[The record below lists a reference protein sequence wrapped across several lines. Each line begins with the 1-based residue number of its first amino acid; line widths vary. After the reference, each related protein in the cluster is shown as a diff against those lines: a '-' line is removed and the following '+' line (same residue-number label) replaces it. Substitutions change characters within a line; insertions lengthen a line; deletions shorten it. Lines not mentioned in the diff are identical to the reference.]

1 MTKKTQRAKAR
12 AEKKPRIG
20 EEHIRPDGSVIRYV
34 REEDDDQKPVDHYRT
49 VDTLALMLRNGSI
62 TGAMHD
68 AGQQFSQ
75 DFARAFASGVAS
87 SRLDGLPAG
96 TTPGQMMVEK
106 NAGAARAV
114 RDALEA
120 VGGNSSPAGSA
131 LWYVAGLQMS
141 IRDWSLRDGWNGKR
155 VEKNEAK
162 GILVAALGVLARYYG
177 YERAPKAQS
186 PREASHVRLV
196 RMLSGRYYRGNQ
208 MRRRP
213 WPP

>member
-12 AEKKPRIG
+12 TERKPPIG
-20 EEHIRPDGSVIRYV
+20 HELIRPDGSVIRYV

-87 SRLDGLPAG
+87 SRLDGLPCG
-96 TTPGQMMVEK
+96 TAPGEMLIER
-106 NAGAARAV
+106 NASAARAV
-114 RDALEA
+114 RDALDA
-120 VGGNSSPAGSA
+120 VGGSGSPAGSA

-141 IRDWSLRDGWNGKR
+141 IRDWAQREGWNGRRQDR
-155 VEKNEAK
+155 VEAK
-162 GILVAALGVLARYYG
+162 GYLVAALGVLARYYG
-177 YERAPKAQS
+177 YER
-186 PREASHVRLV
+186 
-196 RMLSGRYYRGNQ
+196 SGPPQR
-208 MRRRP
+208 RRRP
-213 WPP
+213 ESTSPSV

>member
-1 MTKKTQRAKAR
+1 MTKKTQRARAR

-34 REEDDDQKPVDHYRT
+34 REEDDDRKPVDHYRT

-75 DFARAFASGVAS
+75 DFARAFGSGVAS
-87 SRLDGLPAG
+87 PKLDGLPGG
-96 TTPGQMMVEK
+96 TAPGQMMVEK
-106 NAGAARAV
+106 NAGAARSV
-114 RDALEA
+114 REALDA
-120 VGGNSSPAGSA
+120 VGGSGSPAGSA

-141 IRDWSLRDGWNGKR
+141 IRDWALRDGWNGKR

-177 YERAPKAQS
+177 YEHSGSRPHGRGALTTRLS
-186 PREASHVRLV
+186 P
-196 RMLSGRYYRGNQ
+196 
-208 MRRRP
+208 
-213 WPP
+213 

>member
-12 AEKKPRIG
+12 AERKPPIG
-20 EEHIRPDGSVIRYV
+20 HELTRPDGSVIRYV

-75 DFARAFASGVAS
+75 DFARAFGSGIASPK
-87 SRLDGLPAG
+87 LDGLPGG
-96 TTPGQMMVEK
+96 TAPGQMMVEK

-120 VGGNSSPAGSA
+120 VGGSGSPAGSA
-131 LWYVAGLQMS
+131 LWYVAGLGQS
-141 IRDWSLRDGWNGKR
+141 VREWALRQGWAGKAISLH
-155 VEKNEAK
+155 EAK
-162 GILVAALGVLARYYG
+162 GILIAGLGVLARHYG
-177 YERAPKAQS
+177 YDRCGKNAKPHSDIRIQKID
-186 PREASHVRLV
+186 R
-196 RMLSGRYYRGNQ
+196 
-208 MRRRP
+208 
-213 WPP
+213 

>member
-1 MTKKTQRAKAR
+1 MTKKTQRARAK
-12 AEKKPRIG
+12 AEKKPHIG

-75 DFARAFASGVAS
+75 DFARAFACGVAS

-120 VGGNSSPAGSA
+120 VGGSGSPAGSA
-131 LWYVAGLQMS
+131 LWYVAGLGMS
-141 IRDWSLRDGWNGKR
+141 VRDWSIRLGWSGKAMSK
-155 VEKNEAK
+155 EEGI
-162 GILVAALGVLARYYG
+162 GILIAALGMLARYYG
-177 YERAPKAQS
+177 YERD
-186 PREASHVRLV
+186 SH
-196 RMLSGRYYRGNQ
+196 GRV
-208 MRRRP
+208 RRRGP
-213 WPP
+213 EFESQSSVSG

>member
-12 AEKKPRIG
+12 AERKPPIG
-20 EEHIRPDGSVIRYV
+20 HELIRPDGSVIRYV
-34 REEDDDQKPVDHYRT
+34 REEDDDRKPVDHYRT

-96 TTPGQMMVEK
+96 TAPAQMMLER

-114 RDALEA
+114 RDALDA
-120 VGGNSSPAGSA
+120 VGGHGSPAGSA
-131 LWYVAGLQMS
+131 LWYVAGLQLS
-141 IRDWSLRDGWNGKR
+141 IRDWALRDGWNGKR

-177 YERAPKAQS
+177 YERSGSRPHGRGSLTTKLS
-186 PREASHVRLV
+186 P
-196 RMLSGRYYRGNQ
+196 
-208 MRRRP
+208 
-213 WPP
+213 

>member
-12 AEKKPRIG
+12 AERKPRIG

-75 DFARAFASGVAS
+75 DFARAFGSGVAS
-87 SRLDGLPAG
+87 PKLDGLPGG
-96 TTPGQMMVEK
+96 TAPGQMMVEK

-114 RDALEA
+114 RDALDA
-120 VGGNSSPAGSA
+120 VGGSGSPAGSA
-131 LWYVAGLQMS
+131 LWFVAGLQMS
-141 IRDWSLRDGWNGKR
+141 VRDWALRLGWSGKAMSK
-155 VEKNEAK
+155 EEGK
-162 GILVAALGVLARYYG
+162 GILLAALGMLARYYG
-177 YERAPKAQS
+177 YERQARP
-186 PREASHVRLV
+186 
-196 RMLSGRYYRGNQ
+196 
-208 MRRRP
+208 RRP
-213 WPP
+213 PPVQEFARSG

>member
-1 MTKKTQRAKAR
+1 MTKKTQRARAK

-34 REEDDDQKPVDHYRT
+34 REEDDDRKPVDHYRT

-177 YERAPKAQS
+177 YERSGSRPHGRGALTTRLS
-186 PREASHVRLV
+186 P
-196 RMLSGRYYRGNQ
+196 
-208 MRRRP
+208 
-213 WPP
+213 

>member
-1 MTKKTQRAKAR
+1 MTKKTQRARAR
-12 AEKKPRIG
+12 AERKPPIG
-20 EEHIRPDGSVIRYV
+20 HELTRPDGSVIRYV

-131 LWYVAGLQMS
+131 LWYVAGLQLS
-141 IRDWSLRDGWNGKR
+141 LREWALRDGWNGKR
-155 VEKNEAK
+155 IDRDEAK

-177 YERAPKAQS
+177 YERG
-186 PREASHVRLV
+186 HV
-196 RMLSGRYYRGNQ
+196 SRGNSS
-208 MRRRP
+208 RAP
-213 WPP
+213 LTA

>member
-12 AEKKPRIG
+12 AERKPPIG
-20 EEHIRPDGSVIRYV
+20 HELIRPDGSVIRYV
-34 REEDDDQKPVDHYRT
+34 REEDDDQKSVDHYRT

-131 LWYVAGLQMS
+131 LWYVAGLQLS
-141 IRDWSLRDGWNGKR
+141 LREWALRDGWNGKR
-155 VEKNEAK
+155 IDRDEAK

-177 YERAPKAQS
+177 YERG
-186 PREASHVRLV
+186 HV
-196 RMLSGRYYRGNQ
+196 SRGNSS
-208 MRRRP
+208 RAP
-213 WPP
+213 LTA

>member
-1 MTKKTQRAKAR
+1 MTKKTQRAEAR

-20 EEHIRPDGSVIRYV
+20 DERIGPDDSVIHYV

-131 LWYVAGLQMS
+131 LWYVAGLGMS
-141 IRDWSLRDGWNGKR
+141 VRDWSIRLGWSGKAMSK
-155 VEKNEAK
+155 EEGK
-162 GILVAALGVLARYYG
+162 GILLAALGMLARYYG
-177 YERAPKAQS
+177 YEREAR
-186 PREASHVRLV
+186 PRKPSAGEFAR
-196 RMLSGRYYRGNQ
+196 SG
-208 MRRRP
+208 
-213 WPP
+213 

>member
-12 AEKKPRIG
+12 AERKPPIG
-20 EEHIRPDGSVIRYV
+20 HELIRPDGSVIRYV
-34 REEDDDQKPVDHYRT
+34 REQDDDQKPVDHYRT
-49 VDTLALMLRNGSI
+49 VDTLTLMLRNGSI

-87 SRLDGLPAG
+87 PRLDGLPGG
-96 TTPGQMMVEK
+96 TAPGQMMVEK

-120 VGGNSSPAGSA
+120 VGGSGSPAGSA
-131 LWYVAGLQMS
+131 LWYVAGLQMP
-141 IRDWSLRDGWNGKR
+141 IRDWAQREGWNGKR

-162 GILVAALGVLARYYG
+162 GILLAALGMLARYYG
-177 YERAPKAQS
+177 YERSGGHGRHRPK
-186 PREASHVRLV
+186 PNEAVAT
-196 RMLSGRYYRGNQ
+196 
-208 MRRRP
+208 
-213 WPP
+213 

>member
-34 REEDDDQKPVDHYRT
+34 REEDDDRKPVDHYRT

-87 SRLDGLPAG
+87 NRFDGLPVG
-96 TTPGQMMVEK
+96 TSPGQMMIEK

-120 VGGNSSPAGSA
+120 VGGSTSPAGLA

-177 YERAPKAQS
+177 YERSGGYGRQRPKTS
-186 PREASHVRLV
+186 EATA
-196 RMLSGRYYRGNQ
+196 M
-208 MRRRP
+208 
-213 WPP
+213 

>member
-1 MTKKTQRAKAR
+1 MTKKTQRARAK
-12 AEKKPRIG
+12 AEKKPHIG
-20 EEHIRPDGSVIRYV
+20 HELIRPDGSVIRYV
-34 REEDDDQKPVDHYRT
+34 REEDDDRKPVDHYRT

-177 YERAPKAQS
+177 YERSGPRTHRTAHWSVIS
-186 PREASHVRLV
+186 P
-196 RMLSGRYYRGNQ
+196 
-208 MRRRP
+208 
-213 WPP
+213 

>member
-12 AEKKPRIG
+12 AERKPRLG
-20 EEHIRPDGSVIRYV
+20 EERIRADGSVIRYV

-87 SRLDGLPAG
+87 PKLDGLPGG
-96 TTPGQMMVEK
+96 TAPGQMMVEK

-114 RDALEA
+114 REALDA
-120 VGGNSSPAGSA
+120 VGGSGSPAGSA
-131 LWYVAGLQMS
+131 LWYVAGLGQS
-141 IRDWSLRDGWNGKR
+141 VREWALRQGWAGKAISLH
-155 VEKNEAK
+155 EAK
-162 GILVAALGVLARYYG
+162 GILIAGLGVLARYYG
-177 YERAPKAQS
+177 YGRS
-186 PREASHVRLV
+186 GGRCHGRTTSVEAT
-196 RMLSGRYYRGNQ
+196 
-208 MRRRP
+208 P
-213 WPP
+213 WQGPGG

>member
-1 MTKKTQRAKAR
+1 MTKKTQRARAK

-75 DFARAFASGVAS
+75 DFARAFGSGVAS
-87 SRLDGLPAG
+87 PKLDGLPGG
-96 TTPGQMMVEK
+96 TAPGQMMVEK

-114 RDALEA
+114 RDALDA

-131 LWYVAGLQMS
+131 LWYVAGLGMS
-141 IRDWSLRDGWNGKR
+141 VRDWSIRLGWSGKAMSK
-155 VEKNEAK
+155 EEGK
-162 GILVAALGVLARYYG
+162 GILIAALGMLARYYG
-177 YERAPKAQS
+177 YERD
-186 PREASHVRLV
+186 SH
-196 RMLSGRYYRGNQ
+196 GRV
-208 MRRRP
+208 RRRGP
-213 WPP
+213 EFESQSSVSG

>member
-1 MTKKTQRAKAR
+1 MTKKTQRARAK
-12 AEKKPRIG
+12 AEKKPHIG

-34 REEDDDQKPVDHYRT
+34 REEDDDRKPVDHYRT

-177 YERAPKAQS
+177 YERSGPRTHRTAHWSVIS
-186 PREASHVRLV
+186 P
-196 RMLSGRYYRGNQ
+196 
-208 MRRRP
+208 
-213 WPP
+213 

>member
-12 AEKKPRIG
+12 AERKPPIG
-20 EEHIRPDGSVIRYV
+20 HELIRPDGSVIRYV
-34 REEDDDQKPVDHYRT
+34 REEDDDRKPVDHYRT

-96 TTPGQMMVEK
+96 TAPAQMMLER

-114 RDALEA
+114 RDALDA
-120 VGGNSSPAGSA
+120 VGGHGSPAGSA
-131 LWYVAGLQMS
+131 LWYVAGLQLS
-141 IRDWSLRDGWNGKR
+141 IRDWALRDGWNGKR

-177 YERAPKAQS
+177 YERSGPRSNHTTHRSVIS
-186 PREASHVRLV
+186 P
-196 RMLSGRYYRGNQ
+196 
-208 MRRRP
+208 
-213 WPP
+213 

>member
-1 MTKKTQRAKAR
+1 MTKKTQRARAR

-34 REEDDDQKPVDHYRT
+34 REEDDDRKPVDHYRS

-87 SRLDGLPAG
+87 PKLDGLPRS
-96 TTPGQMMVEK
+96 TVPGQMMVEK

-114 RDALEA
+114 RNALDA
-120 VGGNSSPAGSA
+120 VGGSGSPAGSA
-131 LWYVAGLQMS
+131 LWYVAGLGQS
-141 IRDWSLRDGWNGKR
+141 VREWALRQGWAGKAISLH
-155 VEKNEAK
+155 EAK
-162 GILVAALGVLARYYG
+162 GILIAGLGVLARYYG
-177 YERAPKAQS
+177 YDRS
-186 PREASHVRLV
+186 G
-196 RMLSGRYYRGNQ
+196 SGRH
-208 MRRRP
+208 RRTASAEATP
-213 WPP
+213 

>member
-1 MTKKTQRAKAR
+1 MTKKTQRARAR

-20 EEHIRPDGSVIRYV
+20 EELIRPDGSVIRYV

-49 VDTLALMLRNGSI
+49 VDTLALMLRNDSI

-75 DFARAFASGVAS
+75 DFARAFGSGVAS
-87 SRLDGLPAG
+87 PKLDGLPGG
-96 TTPGQMMVEK
+96 TAPGQMMVEK

-131 LWYVAGLQMS
+131 LWYMAGLQLS
-141 IRDWSLRDGWNGKR
+141 LREWALRDGWNGKR
-155 VEKNEAK
+155 IDRDEAK

-177 YERAPKAQS
+177 YERS
-186 PREASHVRLV
+186 GGH
-196 RMLSGRYYRGNQ
+196 GRYKPNASEAAAT
-208 MRRRP
+208 
-213 WPP
+213 

>member
-34 REEDDDQKPVDHYRT
+34 REEDDDRKPVDHYRT

-120 VGGNSSPAGSA
+120 VGGSGSPAGSA
-131 LWYVAGLQMS
+131 LWFVAGLQMS
-141 IRDWSLRDGWNGKR
+141 VRDWALRLGWSGKAMSK
-155 VEKNEAK
+155 EEGK
-162 GILVAALGVLARYYG
+162 GILIAALGMLARYYG
-177 YERAPKAQS
+177 YERD
-186 PREASHVRLV
+186 SH
-196 RMLSGRYYRGNQ
+196 GRV
-208 MRRRP
+208 RRRGP
-213 WPP
+213 EFESQSSVSG

>member
-75 DFARAFASGVAS
+75 DFARAFGSGVAS
-87 SRLDGLPAG
+87 PKLDGLPGG
-96 TTPGQMMVEK
+96 TAPGQMMVEK

-120 VGGNSSPAGSA
+120 VGGSSSPAGSA
-131 LWYVAGLQMS
+131 LWYVAGLGIS
-141 IRDWSLRDGWNGKR
+141 VRDWSIRLGWSGKAMSK
-155 VEKNEAK
+155 EEGK
-162 GILVAALGVLARYYG
+162 GILIAALGMLARYYG
-177 YERAPKAQS
+177 YERD
-186 PREASHVRLV
+186 SH
-196 RMLSGRYYRGNQ
+196 GRV
-208 MRRRP
+208 RRRGLEFESQSSVP
-213 WPP
+213 G

>member
-1 MTKKTQRAKAR
+1 MTKKTQRARAK
-12 AEKKPRIG
+12 AEKKPHIG

-34 REEDDDQKPVDHYRT
+34 REEDDDRKPVDHYRT

-62 TGAMHD
+62 SGAMHD

-162 GILVAALGVLARYYG
+162 GILVAGLGVLARYYG
-177 YERAPKAQS
+177 YERSGSRPHGRGALTTRLS
-186 PREASHVRLV
+186 P
-196 RMLSGRYYRGNQ
+196 
-208 MRRRP
+208 
-213 WPP
+213 